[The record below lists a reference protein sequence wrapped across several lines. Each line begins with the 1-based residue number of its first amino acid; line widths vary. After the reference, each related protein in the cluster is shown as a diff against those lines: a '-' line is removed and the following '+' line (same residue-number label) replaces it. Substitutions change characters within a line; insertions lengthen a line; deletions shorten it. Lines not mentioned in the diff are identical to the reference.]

1 MPSDRISQMD
11 LSARLGRIAR
21 GVIAAV
27 FAVAFAALVFFLAAV
42 LTAAAVA
49 VIGVTLLAVGA
60 WWLWR
65 KLRGPRNGKGDGDP
79 NLLVARRGPDGWTV
93 ETAGRPQ
100 G

>member
-1 MPSDRISQMD
+1 MSDATSSQADIQARI
-11 LSARLGRIAR
+11 GRIAR

-27 FAVAFAALVFFLAAV
+27 FAIAFAALVFFLAAV

-49 VIGVTLLAVGA
+49 VIGVALLVVGA

-65 KLRGPRNGKGDGDP
+65 KVRGKKPGGGDP
-79 NLLVARRGPDGWTV
+79 DLLVARRGPDGWTV

>member
-1 MPSDRISQMD
+1 MDDDRTNQTD
-11 LSARLGRIAR
+11 LTARFGRIVR

-27 FAVAFAALVFFLAAV
+27 FAIAFAGLVFFLAAV

-49 VIGVTLLAVGA
+49 VIGVALLAVGA

-65 KLRGPRNGKGDGDP
+65 KIRGPKKGGSGDP
-79 NLLVARRGPDGWTV
+79 TLLVARRGPDGWTV

-100 G
+100 H